1 MAQLEPFF
9 VTIAAGLSMCLRALL
24 DAKDS
29 EGSFKGIEII
39 MAKCTEN
46 AGADLPLV
54 RKAAIE
60 SNSGVNLVKLSK
72 KVLDNGKAALAIHT
86 LIKMLITP
94 PPKGVT
100 DVADGLRRG
109 LIEGGFGQHVTETLA
124 KYADNG
130 PIVETAALNLQYA
143 FNNPVTWDH
152 LQPTVTAGV
161 VAALAQALLKGSNHE
176 GGTAASLESLAFI
189 AHVDTAKRKG
199 EWNVASRLANA
210 EAWNTISNSL
220 GKHNSGRVAA
230 AAMLL
235 LQKCAAS
242 PKAANFLRGMAS
254 AGLVTSALKYVK
266 RSVTISQ
273 HSKSS
278 NFNETS
284 GSGRGRSASQG
295 RTSANHRASSPMDA
309 DATLSGTGT
318 MNGSS
323 GGGELKLRSY
333 QANAWAFVA
342 ELSARASEI
351 IIAGEPENMV
361 RILLEPLLNPIV
373 LLQHSKLAL
382 KVLRS
387 LIINS
392 PDFVSQFVSHGGCS
406 ALVRLVDTLRV
417 PDAQTCLLGADILL
431 MLCENPDL
439 VASVDS
445 AGGFDV
451 LVNAYFRAWEVA
463 PRDMLENF
471 EPKSFVKDKPEHNES
486 LKKLK
491 SIAEGIVK
499 LSRDDDESGKREMLA
514 TVVANA
520 LTSQSAKSN
529 VAERH
534 VRAAACLV
542 AWTLGAGGDH
552 LPSELED
559 PTVLLDAKA
568 YVHAG
573 VLKSCYKAMHN
584 FSLNDPVL
592 GAVVI
597 AVQLLLLVPH
607 QPEEKESA
615 AATLRPGDPPP
626 PPPLAPG
633 HALIGT
639 ILEVLKTSLKRTE
652 QPDMAVWSSMM
663 HILET
668 TITSEPANTVC
679 FLRWPGLLGLLS
691 RYLEWGLRVC
701 DAEQYRDWRLS
712 TRPPQP
718 DEEVGKKAGDDAKA
732 AALAQHAEPAAA
744 EEAKHEAYTLA
755 MTPFEHPDEV
765 PQWLVPRLVRLFCI
779 ACGENGSNINTVAA
793 IRATGIHRKIADY
806 VWPWTL
812 ALPGDGLSD
821 EEVDN
826 HETSTFLSL
835 CWRVQKDGPYD
846 EWEAGA
852 SREEILTIQK
862 KFAPWKANK
871 ELLTEH
877 GHGWKYAESLKSKN
891 NN

>member
-1 MAQLEPFF
+1 MSTQEPFF

-39 MAKCTEN
+39 TAKCTEN

-54 RKAAIE
+54 RKAAVE
-60 SNSGVNLVKLSK
+60 SNSGANFVKLSK
-72 KVLDNGKAALAIHT
+72 KVLDNGKAALAIHS

-100 DVADGLRRG
+100 DIADSLRKG
-109 LIEGGFGQHVTETLA
+109 LIEAGFGQHCTETLA

-130 PIVETAALNLQYA
+130 PIIETASLNLQYA

-176 GGTAASLESLAFI
+176 GGTAACLESLAFI
-189 AHVDTAKRKG
+189 AHVDTTKRKG

-235 LQKCAAS
+235 LQRCAAS

-254 AGLVTSALKYVK
+254 AGLVASALKYVK
-266 RSVTISQ
+266 RSVTISNTN
-273 HSKSS
+273 HSGTHKGNKDTS
-278 NFNETS
+278 N
-284 GSGRGRSASQG
+284 RGRSASQG
-295 RTSANHRASSPMDA
+295 RTGNRASSPMDA
-309 DATLSGTGT
+309 DATLSGTLNVSGDLL
-318 MNGSS
+318 SS
-323 GGGELKLRSY
+323 SAKLRSY
-333 QANAWAFVA
+333 QANAWAFIA
-342 ELSARASEI
+342 ELSSRACEI
-351 IIAGEPENMV
+351 VIAGEPDTMV
-361 RILLEPLLNPIV
+361 RILLEPLLNPIA
-373 LLQHSKLAL
+373 LLPHSKLAL

-387 LIINS
+387 LILNS
-392 PDFVSQFVSHGGCS
+392 PEFVSQFISHGGCS

-439 VASVDS
+439 VPSVDS

-463 PRDMLENF
+463 PRDMIENF
-471 EPKSFVKDKPEHNES
+471 EPRSYVKDAPEHLDS

-491 SIAEGIVK
+491 SIADGIVK

-514 TVVANA
+514 TVVSNA
-520 LTSQSAKSN
+520 LVSNTKSS

-534 VRAAACLV
+534 VRAAGCLV
-542 AWTLGAGGDH
+542 AWTLGAVGDH
-552 LPSELED
+552 LPTELTD
-559 PTVLLDAKA
+559 AALLDARA
-568 YVHAG
+568 YVNAG
-573 VLKSCYKAMHN
+573 VLKSCFTAMRN
-584 FSLNDPVL
+584 FALTDTVL

-597 AVQLLLLVPH
+597 AIQLLLLVPR
-607 QPEEKESA
+607 EMDDRETA
-615 AATLRPGDPPP
+615 INTLRPGDPLP

-633 HALIGT
+633 HALINAT
-639 ILEVLKTSLKRTE
+639 LDVLKTSLKRTE
-652 QPDMAVWSSMM
+652 QPDMAVWTSMM
-663 HILET
+663 HIFET
-668 TITSEPANTVC
+668 TIVSEPANTVC

-701 DAEQYRDWRLS
+701 DAEQYRDWRLA
-712 TRPPQP
+712 TRPRQP
-718 DEEVGKKAGDDAKA
+718 DEETAKKAGDDAKA

-744 EEAKHEAYTLA
+744 EDAKQEAYALA
-755 MTPFEHPDEV
+755 MTPIEHPDEV
-765 PQWLVPRLVRLFCI
+765 PQWLVPRLVRLFNI
-779 ACGENGSNINTVAA
+779 ACGENGSNVNTVAA

-826 HETSTFLSL
+826 HETSKFLSV

-846 EWEAGA
+846 EWEVSA
-852 SREEILTIQK
+852 SREEILSIQK

-871 ELLTEH
+871 ELLTEQ
-877 GHGWKYAESLKSKN
+877 GHGWKFAESLKAK
-891 NN
+891 